1 MACAIQLNLAPV
13 YRSLKKIAMK
23 RRYRILIFCLQITIG
38 IATYGQQT
46 ADTSIRMIAGKT
58 PREKEFVTENLF
70 LLGKVWGFLKYYHPA
85 IAAGNYK
92 WDKELIKFLP
102 GYCKTRSVKE
112 RNDSLEAWLSRF
124 GTVPVC
130 TSCNDSVLQKAR
142 LQPDFSWIN
151 ETNFSPSLVRQL
163 KHIRDNRIQQGL
175 YYVKLQS
182 MDGITVVQFQHE
194 DVYSGLVYPNDSYG
208 LLSLFRIWNSIEY
221 WYPYKYNLPVSWNDV
236 LKQFI
241 PRFLDHKDA
250 YDYTRAVQGLI
261 VALKDGHGYFRGAK
275 TEEMAGN
282 YCMPFTV
289 RLVEDQLFVTSVLND
304 SLAARSNVRKG
315 DIITKIGGSD
325 IHQWIKKLSP
335 WVPASNTGYLHRAL
349 SYRLTKTTDTASRLT
364 IKRNGK
370 IIQTSTINYIPKSYP
385 APDLDPP
392 YFSHQQDTAFC
403 LLPGSIGYINTGR
416 FKRNDSL
423 ALGAMI
429 KKAKS
434 LVIDC
439 RQNQDESKGTGG
451 GDIIANFLLPQDSQ
465 FVKFSSVEPTYPGVF
480 SFSSPTNMGLS
491 AQEDRYTGQV
501 IILID
506 EGTISVGEFLAMAYQ
521 KIPGAKT
528 MGSTTAG
535 ADGNITYAVLP
546 GAMMVV
552 FTGLG
557 VYYPDGSETQRVGIR
572 PDIRVQPTIK
582 GYTKGEDEQLLK
594 ALDYLR
600 TGR

>member
-1 MACAIQLNLAPV
+1 
-13 YRSLKKIAMK
+13 MK
-23 RRYRILIFCLQITIG
+23 RRYWSLVFMLLFATG
-38 IATYGQQT
+38 IAAYGQQT
-46 ADTSIRMIAGKT
+46 ADTSIRMITGKT
-58 PREKEFVTENLF
+58 PREKTFTNESLF
-70 LLGKVWGFLKYYHPA
+70 LLGKLWGFLKYYHPA

-92 WDKELIKFLP
+92 WDKELIRFLP
-102 GYCKTRSVKE
+102 GYCKTRSVRE

-130 TSCNDSVLQKAR
+130 ASCNDSVLKNAR
-142 LQPDFSWIN
+142 LQPDLSWIN
-151 ETNFSPSLVRQL
+151 ETNFSPSLVQQL
-163 KHIRDNRIQQGL
+163 KHIRDNRIQQGQ

-182 MDGITVVQFQHE
+182 MDGITAVQFQHE
-194 DVYSGLVYPNDSYG
+194 EIYSSLVYPNDSYG

-221 WYPYKYNLPVSWNDV
+221 WYPYKYNLPVSWNEV
-236 LKQFI
+236 LKRSI
-241 PRFLDHKDA
+241 PRFLGHKDA
-250 YDYTRAVQGLI
+250 YAYTRAVQELI
-261 VALKDGHGYFRGAK
+261 VALQDGHGYFRGAK
-275 TEEMAGN
+275 TEEIAGK
-282 YCMPFTV
+282 YYMPFTV
-289 RLVEDQLFVTSVLND
+289 RLAEDQLFVTSVLND

-315 DIITKIGGSD
+315 DIITTIGGRD
-325 IHQWIKKLSP
+325 IHQWIKQLSP

-349 SYRLTKTTDTASRLT
+349 SYRLTKTADTSSRLT

-370 IIQTSTINYIPKSYP
+370 TIRTTTINYIPKTYP

-403 LLPGSIGYINTGR
+403 LLPDSIGYINTGR

-429 KKAKS
+429 KKAKG
-434 LVIDC
+434 LIIDC

-451 GDIIANFLLPQDSQ
+451 GDIIANFVLPQDSL

-480 SFSSPTNMGLS
+480 NFSSPTNMGLS
-491 AQEDRYTGQV
+491 ASKDRYTGQV

-528 MGSTTAG
+528 MGTTTAG

-557 VYYPDGSETQRVGIR
+557 VYYPDGAETQRVGIR
-572 PDIRVQPTIK
+572 PDIPVQPTLE
-582 GYTKGEDEQLLK
+582 GYTKGVDEQLLQ
-594 ALDYLR
+594 AQEYLR
-600 TGR
+600 KSH